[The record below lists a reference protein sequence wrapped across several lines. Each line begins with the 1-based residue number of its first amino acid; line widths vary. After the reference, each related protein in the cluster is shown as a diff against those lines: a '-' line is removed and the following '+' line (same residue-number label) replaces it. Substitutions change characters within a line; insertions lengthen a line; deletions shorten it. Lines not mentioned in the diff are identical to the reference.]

1 MQGHCNCGSVTVEV
15 NVPPNNEHKGFV
27 CHCRNCQKSSGAGGA
42 YLLMLPLSDIT
53 FNGPI
58 KHYLDTN
65 TNSGRAV
72 HRHFCETCGS
82 PLYGLL
88 KEMMPGTAL
97 VRTTL
102 FDEFK
107 ESPPI
112 PNMELYVKD
121 RWSWDQTLPGAQQ
134 CSANP

>member
-1 MQGHCNCGSVTVEV
+1 MHSDFRTNLTLRHSRYIWFLSHPTMQGHCNCGSVTVEV

-82 PLYGLL
+82 
-88 KEMMPGTAL
+88 
-97 VRTTL
+97 
-102 FDEFK
+102 
-107 ESPPI
+107 
-112 PNMELYVKD
+112 
-121 RWSWDQTLPGAQQ
+121 
-134 CSANP
+134 